1 MNTITITVQGEEL
14 ENLQVELTQQEVAAI
29 YQARKD
35 LADCATG
42 A

>member
-14 ENLQVELTQQEVAAI
+14 ENLQVELTQQEVAVI